1 MGARR
6 RYTQRQPGAGFRRWF
21 MPVMIVALFSAGW
34 YTAKKMIDNSITIAN
49 VEIEGSFV
57 HLSQADVQ
65 EAVGQT
71 LEGGYFSTDIDQ
83 VRTVLLSLPWVQDA
97 SIRRQWPSSVK
108 IRVVEKTPVAYWSD
122 DALLSDRGE
131 LFKPEQ
137 IDRNMKLPQINGPEG
152 LQHKVWSLLV
162 TLHEQ
167 LSEIGI
173 EVESLALDQRRSWS
187 MVLSNGVEL
196 QLGRYDAEKRINRFI
211 KVFTMKNAIDINKI
225 EYVDL
230 RYPNGFAVRN
240 KKDKKESKNTASLNS
255 KRWVAHA

>member
-6 RYTQRQPGAGFRRWF
+6 RYAQRQPGTGFRRWF
-21 MPVMIVALFSAGW
+21 MPLMIVVLFSAGW
-34 YTAKKMIDNSITIAN
+34 FAAKKMIDNSIAIAN
-49 VEIEGSFV
+49 VQIEGSFV

-65 EAVGQT
+65 EAIGQT
-71 LEGGYFSTDIDQ
+71 LEGGFFSTDIDQ

-131 LFKPEQ
+131 VFKPEQ
-137 IDRNMKLPQINGPEG
+137 IDRNMKLPQINGPDG
-152 LQHKVWSLLV
+152 LQYKVWSFLV
-162 TLHEQ
+162 KLDEQ
-167 LSEIGI
+167 LSDIGI
-173 EVESLALDQRRSWS
+173 EVKSLALDQRRSWS

-196 QLGRYDAEKRINRFI
+196 QLGRHDAEKRINRFI
-211 KVFTMKNAIDINKI
+211 KVFAMKNAIDINKI

-240 KKDKKESKNTASLNS
+240 KNESKNTVSLNS
-255 KRWVAHA
+255 KRWIAHA